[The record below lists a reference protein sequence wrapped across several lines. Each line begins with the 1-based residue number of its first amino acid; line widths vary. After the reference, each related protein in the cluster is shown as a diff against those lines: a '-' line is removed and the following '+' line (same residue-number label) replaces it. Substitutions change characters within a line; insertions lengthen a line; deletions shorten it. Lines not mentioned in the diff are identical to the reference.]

1 VDKSKIHVLMETS
14 QAERYAGINVSY
26 ENSFSAIKKD
36 IFKETVDKKKNAAFT
51 KEIIP
56 IEEKPNK
63 PKDKF
68 IVKNMN
74 NSTAGASDPYNLNHT
89 QEVKVNTT
97 ITVEEML
104 NRTTAQYASSRSGQK
119 QPLKSS

>member
-1 VDKSKIHVLMETS
+1 METS

-26 ENSFSAIKKD
+26 ENSFTAIKKD

-68 IVKNMN
+68 IIKNMN
-74 NSTAGASDPYNLNHT
+74 NSTNNDNLSQQQHHQLNLT
-89 QEVKVNTT
+89 QEVKPINA

-104 NRTTAQYASSRSGQK
+104 NRTAAQYASSRSG
-119 QPLKSS
+119 

>member
-1 VDKSKIHVLMETS
+1 M
-14 QAERYAGINVSY
+14 
-26 ENSFSAIKKD
+26 
-36 IFKETVDKKKNAAFT
+36 T

-74 NSTAGASDPYNLNHT
+74 NSNDYNLNLT
-89 QEVKVNTT
+89 
-97 ITVEEML
+97 
-104 NRTTAQYASSRSGQK
+104 
-119 QPLKSS
+119 

>member
-1 VDKSKIHVLMETS
+1 METS

-36 IFKETVDKKKNAAFT
+36 IFKETVDKKKNAALT

-74 NSTAGASDPYNLNHT
+74 NSTNGGSDAYNLNHT

-104 NRTTAQYASSRSGQK
+104 NRT
-119 QPLKSS
+119 

>member
-1 VDKSKIHVLMETS
+1 M
-14 QAERYAGINVSY
+14 
-26 ENSFSAIKKD
+26 
-36 IFKETVDKKKNAAFT
+36 DKKKNAALT

-74 NSTAGASDPYNLNHT
+74 NSTAND
-89 QEVKVNTT
+89 
-97 ITVEEML
+97 M
-104 NRTTAQYASSRSGQK
+104 
-119 QPLKSS
+119 

>member
-1 VDKSKIHVLMETS
+1 METS
-14 QAERYAGINVSY
+14 TAEKYAGINVSY
-26 ENSFSAIKKD
+26 ENSFTAIKKD
-36 IFKETVDKKKNAAFT
+36 ILKETVDKKKQAALT

-74 NSTAGASDPYNLNHT
+74 NSTNGDTQSYNLNLT
-89 QEVKVNTT
+89 QEVKANNT

-104 NRTTAQYASSRSGQK
+104 NRTAAQYASSRSGRK
-119 QPLKSS
+119 